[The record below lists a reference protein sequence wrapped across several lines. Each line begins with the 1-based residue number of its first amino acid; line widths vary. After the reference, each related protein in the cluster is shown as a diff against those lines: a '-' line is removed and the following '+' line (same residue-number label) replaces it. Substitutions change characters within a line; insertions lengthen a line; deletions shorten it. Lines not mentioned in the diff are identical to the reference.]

1 LKRLLVLLIAVIWL
15 CVSAPA
21 RLYGGFRLPR
31 GRHHPRMSSE
41 AEYLKALIDAC
52 HRVLPHIEGRE
63 DNLAETIRETCQ
75 TVEER
80 LRELEAG
87 SASP

>member
-1 LKRLLVLLIAVIWL
+1 
-15 CVSAPA
+15 
-21 RLYGGFRLPR
+21 
-31 GRHHPRMSSE
+31 MSSE

-52 HRVLPHIEGRE
+52 HRVLPHIEGRG

-75 TVEER
+75 TVEAR

-87 SASP
+87 STSPASP